1 MNRSRRALPL
11 LLVLCLLAFQA
22 QTVAARA
29 LDCLHLG
36 APVTEVACPG
46 HLQPAGGI
54 DRQPAAPM
62 DRGTPFDCAK
72 CALALTLGV
81 LQAPPATPPLLLA
94 DRGAVHRPR
103 PPAHFYLHDPEHLL
117 RPPRTD

>member
-1 MNRSRRALPL
+1 MNRSRHALLP
-11 LLVLCLLAFQA
+11 LLVLCLLALQA

-29 LDCLHLG
+29 LDCLHFG
-36 APVTEVACPG
+36 APAAEIGCPG
-46 HLQPAGGI
+46 HPQPAGGI
-54 DRQPAAPM
+54 DQQPTAHGGG
-62 DRGTPFDCAK
+62 GTPLDCAK

-81 LQAPPATPPLLLA
+81 LQAPPTTLPLQLA

-103 PPAHFYLHDPEHLL
+103 PPVHFYLHDPEHLL

>member
-1 MNRSRRALPL
+1 MKRSGRTLPL

-29 LDCLHLG
+29 LDCLHLD

-54 DRQPAAPM
+54 DRQPAAPV
-62 DRGTPFDCAK
+62 DRGSPFDCAK

-81 LQAPPATPPLLLA
+81 LQAPPTGPSLQLA

-103 PPAHFYLHDPEHLL
+103 PPVHFYLHDPEHLL
-117 RPPRTD
+117 RPPRID